1 MEYSSNVSLPKIPF
15 FSKFTRM
22 KSVPITL
29 LTGYLG
35 AGKTTLLNYVLNNQQ
50 GYHVAVI
57 VNDIGE
63 VNIDQTLIEKGGN
76 ITKEDSGK
84 VVPLSN
90 GCICCSLK
98 TDLIEQIAELLEMG
112 KFDYILIEASG
123 ICEPIPIA
131 QTISF
136 AGSQLQARDGR
147 PLACHL
153 DNIVAVVDVL
163 RLADEFAGGEK
174 LLDEDLEE
182 EDIANL
188 LIQQIEFCNTI
199 ILNKVDALSKHDLEH
214 VKAVV
219 KALQPTAKMIETNYG
234 KVEMKDILDT
244 KQFDF
249 NKVAES
255 STWAIKLN
263 EEGHDNPSTGS
274 GTDHDDDDH
283 DPSTGSGTEEHHH
296 HDHDEHDDPSTGS
309 GTEEHHHHDHDEHE
323 HHHDHDDED
332 HSHCDHEHG
341 VCHCGHHHDKDHP
354 HGDEYG
360 ISTFVYED
368 HRPLNREKFEAFL
381 DDYPTSI
388 IRTKGLLWF
397 SDERSESY
405 LFEQAGKQASAQ
417 NFGRWFAAESEA
429 EQKRILEENPQ
440 LQKIWDE
447 KYGDRIIRLVFIGQH
462 MDKKKIIQVMND
474 CLDD

>member
-1 MEYSSNVSLPKIPF
+1 
-15 FSKFTRM
+15 M

-136 AGSQLQARDGR
+136 AGSQLRSKDGR
-147 PLACHL
+147 PLPCHL

-199 ILNKVDALSKHDLEH
+199 ILNKDDALNKHDLEH

-234 KVEMKDILDT
+234 KVDMKDILDT

-263 EEGHDNPSTGS
+263 EEGHDN
-274 GTDHDDDDH
+274 DDDDDDDH
-283 DPSTGSGTEEHHH
+283 DEHEHHH
-296 HDHDEHDDPSTGS
+296 NDHDDDHDEH
-309 GTEEHHHHDHDEHE
+309 EHHHHDHDEHE

-360 ISTFVYED
+360 ISTFVFED

-417 NFGRWFAAESEA
+417 NFGRWFAAESKA
-429 EQKRILEENPQ
+429 EQKRILEEKPQ

-462 MDKKKIIQVMND
+462 MDKKKIIQVMKD
-474 CLDD
+474 CLDE

>member
-1 MEYSSNVSLPKIPF
+1 MLPISHSFFPFKNTNHSARLPKSPY

-136 AGSQLQARDGR
+136 AGSQLRSKNGT
-147 PLACHL
+147 PLPCHL

-263 EEGHDNPSTGS
+263 EEGHDN
-274 GTDHDDDDH
+274 HDDDDDGDEH
-283 DPSTGSGTEEHHH
+283 EHHH
-296 HDHDEHDDPSTGS
+296 HDHDDD
-309 GTEEHHHHDHDEHE
+309 DHDEHE
-323 HHHDHDDED
+323 HHHHHDDDDHDHED

-360 ISTFVYED
+360 ISTFVFED

-388 IRTKGLLWF
+388 IRTKGLIWF
-397 SDERSESY
+397 SDERSDSY

-429 EQKRILEENPQ
+429 EQKRILAETPQ
-440 LQKIWDE
+440 LQKVWDE

>member
-1 MEYSSNVSLPKIPF
+1 
-15 FSKFTRM
+15 M

-136 AGSQLQARDGR
+136 AGSQLRSKDGR
-147 PLACHL
+147 PLPCHL

-174 LLDEDLEE
+174 LLDENLEE

-199 ILNKVDALSKHDLEH
+199 ILNKVDALNKHDLEH

-234 KVEMKDILDT
+234 KVDMKDILDT

-263 EEGHDNPSTGS
+263 EEGHDN
-274 GTDHDDDDH
+274 DDDDDDDH
-283 DPSTGSGTEEHHH
+283 DEHEHHHHDHDDDHDEHEHHH
-296 HDHDEHDDPSTGS
+296 HDHDEHD
-309 GTEEHHHHDHDEHE
+309 
-323 HHHDHDDED
+323 HDHDDED

-360 ISTFVYED
+360 ISTFVFED

-417 NFGRWFAAESEA
+417 NFGRWFAAESKA
-429 EQKRILEENPQ
+429 EQQRILEENPQ

-447 KYGDRIIRLVFIGQH
+447 KYGDRIIRLVFIDQH
-462 MDKKKIIQVMND
+462 MDKKKIIAAMDN
-474 CLDD
+474 CLGE

>member
-1 MEYSSNVSLPKIPF
+1 
-15 FSKFTRM
+15 M

-136 AGSQLQARDGR
+136 AGSQLRSKDGR
-147 PLACHL
+147 PLPCHL

-199 ILNKVDALSKHDLEH
+199 ILNKVDALNKHDLEH

-234 KVEMKDILDT
+234 KVDMKDILDT

-263 EEGHDNPSTGS
+263 EEGHDN
-274 GTDHDDDDH
+274 DDDDDDDH
-283 DPSTGSGTEEHHH
+283 DEHDHHHHDHDDDHDEHEHHH
-296 HDHDEHDDPSTGS
+296 HDHDEHD
-309 GTEEHHHHDHDEHE
+309 
-323 HHHDHDDED
+323 HDHDDED

-360 ISTFVYED
+360 ISTFVFED

-388 IRTKGLLWF
+388 IRTKGLIWF

-417 NFGRWFAAESEA
+417 NFGRWFAAESKA
-429 EQKRILEENPQ
+429 EQQRILAENPQ

-462 MDKKKIIQVMND
+462 MDKKKIIQVMKD

>member
-1 MEYSSNVSLPKIPF
+1 
-15 FSKFTRM
+15 M

-136 AGSQLQARDGR
+136 AGSQLRSKDGR
-147 PLACHL
+147 PLPCHL

-174 LLDEDLEE
+174 LLEEDLEE

-199 ILNKVDALSKHDLEH
+199 IMNKVDALSKHDLEH

-234 KVEMKDILDT
+234 KVDMKDILDT

-263 EEGHDNPSTGS
+263 EEGHDNE
-274 GTDHDDDDH
+274 DDDDDDH
-283 DPSTGSGTEEHHH
+283 DEHEHHH
-296 HDHDEHDDPSTGS
+296 HDHDDDHDEH
-309 GTEEHHHHDHDEHE
+309 EHHHHDHDEHE

-360 ISTFVYED
+360 ISTFVFED

-417 NFGRWFAAESEA
+417 NFGRWFAAESKA
-429 EQKRILEENPQ
+429 EQQRILAENPQ

-462 MDKKKIIQVMND
+462 MDKKKIIQVMKD

>member
-1 MEYSSNVSLPKIPF
+1 MPKIPF

-136 AGSQLQARDGR
+136 AGSQLQARDGSR
-147 PLACHL
+147 LACHL

-263 EEGHDNPSTGS
+263 EEGHDNH
-274 GTDHDDDDH
+274 DEDDD
-283 DPSTGSGTEEHHH
+283 
-296 HDHDEHDDPSTGS
+296 DDPSTGS
-309 GTEEHHHHDHDEHE
+309 GTEEHHHHHDHDDHDEHE
-323 HHHDHDDED
+323 HHHHHDHDDDDDHDHDHED

-388 IRTKGLLWF
+388 IRTKGLIWF

-429 EQKRILEENPQ
+429 EQKRILAENPQ

-462 MDKKKIIQVMND
+462 MEKKKIIQVMND

>member
-1 MEYSSNVSLPKIPF
+1 
-15 FSKFTRM
+15 M

-136 AGSQLQARDGR
+136 AGSQLRSKDGR
-147 PLACHL
+147 PLPCHL

-263 EEGHDNPSTGS
+263 EEGHDN
-274 GTDHDDDDH
+274 HDDDEDDDH
-283 DPSTGSGTEEHHH
+283 DEHEHHH
-296 HDHDEHDDPSTGS
+296 HHDDDHDEH
-309 GTEEHHHHDHDEHE
+309 EHHHHDHDEHE

-332 HSHCDHEHG
+332 HSECDHEHG
-341 VCHCGHHHDKDHP
+341 ICHCGHHHDKDHP

-388 IRTKGLLWF
+388 IRTKGLIWF

-429 EQKRILEENPQ
+429 EQKRILAENPQ

>member
-1 MEYSSNVSLPKIPF
+1 
-15 FSKFTRM
+15 M

-136 AGSQLQARDGR
+136 AGSQLRSKDGR
-147 PLACHL
+147 PLPCHL

-199 ILNKVDALSKHDLEH
+199 ILNKVDALNKHDLEH

-234 KVEMKDILDT
+234 KVDMKDILDT

-263 EEGHDNPSTGS
+263 EEGHDNH
-274 GTDHDDDDH
+274 DDDDDDDDH

-296 HDHDEHDDPSTGS
+296 HDHDDDHDEH
-309 GTEEHHHHDHDEHE
+309 EHHHHDHDEHD
-323 HHHDHDDED
+323 HDHDDED

-360 ISTFVYED
+360 ISTFVFED

-388 IRTKGLLWF
+388 IRTKGLVWF

-417 NFGRWFAAESEA
+417 NFGRWFAAESKA
-429 EQKRILEENPQ
+429 EQQRILAENPQ

>member
-1 MEYSSNVSLPKIPF
+1 
-15 FSKFTRM
+15 M

-136 AGSQLQARDGR
+136 AGSQLRSKDGR
-147 PLACHL
+147 PLPCHL

-174 LLDEDLEE
+174 LLDENLEE

-199 ILNKVDALSKHDLEH
+199 IMNKVDALSKHDLEH

-234 KVEMKDILDT
+234 KVDMKDILDT

-263 EEGHDNPSTGS
+263 EEGHDN
-274 GTDHDDDDH
+274 DDDD
-283 DPSTGSGTEEHHH
+283 
-296 HDHDEHDDPSTGS
+296 DD
-309 GTEEHHHHDHDEHE
+309 DHDEHE
-323 HHHDHDDED
+323 HHHHDHDDDHDEHEHHHHDHED

-388 IRTKGLLWF
+388 IRTKGLVWF

-417 NFGRWFAAESEA
+417 NFGRWFAAESKE
-429 EQKRILEENPQ
+429 EQARILAENPQ

-474 CLDD
+474 CLDE

>member
-1 MEYSSNVSLPKIPF
+1 
-15 FSKFTRM
+15 M

-136 AGSQLQARDGR
+136 AGSQLRSKDGR
-147 PLACHL
+147 PLPCHL

-174 LLDEDLEE
+174 LLEEDLEE

-199 ILNKVDALSKHDLEH
+199 IMNKVDALSKHDLEH

-234 KVEMKDILDT
+234 KVDMKDILDT

-263 EEGHDNPSTGS
+263 EEGHDN
-274 GTDHDDDDH
+274 DDDDDDDH
-283 DPSTGSGTEEHHH
+283 DEHEHHH
-296 HDHDEHDDPSTGS
+296 HDHDDDHDEH
-309 GTEEHHHHDHDEHE
+309 EHHHHDHDEHE

-360 ISTFVYED
+360 ISTFVFED

-417 NFGRWFAAESEA
+417 NFGRWFAAESKA
-429 EQKRILEENPQ
+429 EQQRILAENPQ

-462 MDKKKIIQVMND
+462 MDKKKIIQVMKD

>member
-1 MEYSSNVSLPKIPF
+1 
-15 FSKFTRM
+15 M

-136 AGSQLQARDGR
+136 AGSQLRSKDGR
-147 PLACHL
+147 PLPCHL

-174 LLDEDLEE
+174 LLDENLEE

-199 ILNKVDALSKHDLEH
+199 IMNKVDALSKHDLEH

-234 KVEMKDILDT
+234 KVDMKDILDT

-263 EEGHDNPSTGS
+263 EEGHDN
-274 GTDHDDDDH
+274 HDDDD
-283 DPSTGSGTEEHHH
+283 
-296 HDHDEHDDPSTGS
+296 DD
-309 GTEEHHHHDHDEHE
+309 DHDEHE
-323 HHHDHDDED
+323 HHHHDHDHDDED

-360 ISTFVYED
+360 ISTFVFED

-388 IRTKGLLWF
+388 IRTKGLIWF

-417 NFGRWFAAESEA
+417 NFGRWFAAESKA
-429 EQKRILEENPQ
+429 EQQRILAENPQ

>member
-1 MEYSSNVSLPKIPF
+1 
-15 FSKFTRM
+15 M

-136 AGSQLQARDGR
+136 AGSQLRSKDGR
-147 PLACHL
+147 PLPCHL

-199 ILNKVDALSKHDLEH
+199 IMNKVDALSKHDLEH

-234 KVEMKDILDT
+234 KVDMKDILDT

-263 EEGHDNPSTGS
+263 EEGHDN
-274 GTDHDDDDH
+274 DDDDDDDH
-283 DPSTGSGTEEHHH
+283 DEHEHHHHDHDDDHDEHEHHH
-296 HDHDEHDDPSTGS
+296 HDHDEHK
-309 GTEEHHHHDHDEHE
+309 

-360 ISTFVYED
+360 ISTFVFED

-417 NFGRWFAAESEA
+417 NFGRWFAAESKA
-429 EQKRILEENPQ
+429 EQQRILEENPQ

-462 MDKKKIIQVMND
+462 MDKKKIIQVMKD

>member
-1 MEYSSNVSLPKIPF
+1 
-15 FSKFTRM
+15 M

-136 AGSQLQARDGR
+136 AGSQLRSKDGR
-147 PLACHL
+147 PLPCHL

-199 ILNKVDALSKHDLEH
+199 ILNKVDALNKHDLEH

-219 KALQPTAKMIETNYG
+219 KALQPTAKMIETNYV
-234 KVEMKDILDT
+234 KVDMKDILDT

-263 EEGHDNPSTGS
+263 EEGHDN
-274 GTDHDDDDH
+274 DDDD
-283 DPSTGSGTEEHHH
+283 
-296 HDHDEHDDPSTGS
+296 DD
-309 GTEEHHHHDHDEHE
+309 DHDEHE
-323 HHHDHDDED
+323 HHHHDHDDDHDEHEHHHHDHED

-388 IRTKGLLWF
+388 IRTKGLVWF

-417 NFGRWFAAESEA
+417 NFGRWFAAESKA

>member
-1 MEYSSNVSLPKIPF
+1 
-15 FSKFTRM
+15 M

-50 GYHVAVI
+50 GFHVAVI

-63 VNIDQTLIEKGGN
+63 VNIDQTLIEKGAN
-76 ITKEDSGK
+76 ITKQDSGK

-98 TDLIEQIAELLEMG
+98 TDLLEQIAELLEMG

-131 QTISF
+131 QTICA
-136 AGSQLQARDGR
+136 AGSQLMGR
-147 PLACHL
+147 NGQRLSCYL
-153 DNIVAVVDVL
+153 DNITAVVDVM

-182 EDIANL
+182 NDIANL

-199 ILNKVDALSKHDLEH
+199 VLNKVDRLSKQDLDH

-219 KALQPTAKMIETNYG
+219 KALQPTAKMIETNYC
-234 KVEMKDILDT
+234 KVDLKEVLDT

-249 NKVAES
+249 SKVAES
-255 STWAIKLN
+255 SAWAIRLN
-263 EEGHDNPSTGS
+263 GMDHDNHNDDDDDHPSTGS
-274 GTDHDDDDH
+274 GQAHNNH
-283 DPSTGSGTEEHHH
+283 HEH
-296 HDHDEHDDPSTGS
+296 E
-309 GTEEHHHHDHDEHE
+309 EHE
-323 HHHDHDDED
+323 HHHDHDDDHPSTGSGQAHNHHDEHEDHSKCDHEHED

-341 VCHCGHHHDKDHP
+341 ICHCGHHHDKDHP

-360 ISTFVYED
+360 ISTFVYET

-388 IRTKGLLWF
+388 IRTKGLVWF
-397 SDERSESY
+397 SDDRDNSF
-405 LFEQAGKQASAQ
+405 LFEQAGKQASAE
-417 NFGRWFAAESEA
+417 NFGQWFAAENKA
-429 EQKRILEENPQ
+429 EQERLLAENPQ

-462 MDKKKIIQVMND
+462 MDKKKIIQVMDD
-474 CLDD
+474 CLDV

>member
-1 MEYSSNVSLPKIPF
+1 
-15 FSKFTRM
+15 M

-35 AGKTTLLNYVLNNQQ
+35 AGKTTLLNFVLNNQQ

-98 TDLIEQIAELLEMG
+98 TDLLEQIAELL
-112 KFDYILIEASG
+112 
-123 ICEPIPIA
+123 
-131 QTISF
+131 
-136 AGSQLQARDGR
+136 AGQQLRSRDGR
-147 PLACHL
+147 SLACHL
-153 DNIVAVVDVL
+153 DNIVSVVDVA
-163 RLADEFAGGEK
+163 RLADEFAGGQK
-174 LLDEDLEE
+174 LLSNDLEE

-199 ILNKVDALSKHDLEH
+199 IMNKVDSISKNDLEH

-219 KALQPTAKMIETNYG
+219 RALQPEAKMIETNYG

-249 NKVAES
+249 EKVGNSAA
-255 STWAIKLN
+255 WAKELMK
-263 EEGHDNPSTGS
+263 ETKPEDE
-274 GTDHDDDDH
+274 DDDD
-283 DPSTGSGTEEHHH
+283 
-296 HDHDEHDDPSTGS
+296 
-309 GTEEHHHHDHDEHE
+309 DHDEHE
-323 HHHDHDDED
+323 HHHHHDHDEDEHD
-332 HSHCDHEHG
+332 EHEHHHHHDDDDHDEHEHHHHHDDDDDHPETSSGQAENHSHCDHEHG

-360 ISTFVYED
+360 ISTFVYERR
-368 HRPLNREKFEAFL
+368 RPLIRDRFEDLL
-381 DDYPTSI
+381 DNYPTSI
-388 IRTKGLLWF
+388 IRTKGLVWF
-397 SDERSESY
+397 EDERNNSY

-417 NFGRWFAAESEA
+417 NFGPWFASESEE
-429 EQKRILEENPQ
+429 EQKRL
-440 LQKIWDE
+440 L
-447 KYGDRIIRLVFIGQH
+447 R
-462 MDKKKIIQVMND
+462 
-474 CLDD
+474 

>member
-1 MEYSSNVSLPKIPF
+1 
-15 FSKFTRM
+15 M

-136 AGSQLQARDGR
+136 AGSQLRSKDGR
-147 PLACHL
+147 PLPCHL

-174 LLDEDLEE
+174 LLDENLEE

-199 ILNKVDALSKHDLEH
+199 ILNKVDALNKHDLEH

-234 KVEMKDILDT
+234 KVDMKDILDT

-263 EEGHDNPSTGS
+263 EEGHDN
-274 GTDHDDDDH
+274 DDDDDDDH
-283 DPSTGSGTEEHHH
+283 DEHEHHHHDHDDDHDEHEHHH
-296 HDHDEHDDPSTGS
+296 HDHDEHD
-309 GTEEHHHHDHDEHE
+309 HD
-323 HHHDHDDED
+323 HDHDDED

-360 ISTFVYED
+360 ISTFVFED

-417 NFGRWFAAESEA
+417 NFGRWFAAESKA
-429 EQKRILEENPQ
+429 EQQRILAENPQ

-462 MDKKKIIQVMND
+462 MDKKKIIQVMD
-474 CLDD
+474 SCLDD

>member
-1 MEYSSNVSLPKIPF
+1 
-15 FSKFTRM
+15 M

-263 EEGHDNPSTGS
+263 EEGHDN
-274 GTDHDDDDH
+274 DDDDDVDH

-296 HDHDEHDDPSTGS
+296 HDHDDDHDEH
-309 GTEEHHHHDHDEHE
+309 EHHHHEHDEHE

-360 ISTFVYED
+360 ISTFVFED

-429 EQKRILEENPQ
+429 EQKRILAENPQ

>member
-1 MEYSSNVSLPKIPF
+1 
-15 FSKFTRM
+15 M

-136 AGSQLQARDGR
+136 AGSQLRSKDGR
-147 PLACHL
+147 PLPCHL

-174 LLDEDLEE
+174 LLDENLEE

-199 ILNKVDALSKHDLEH
+199 ILNKVDALNKHDLEH

-234 KVEMKDILDT
+234 KVDMKDILDT

-263 EEGHDNPSTGS
+263 EEGHDN
-274 GTDHDDDDH
+274 DDDD
-283 DPSTGSGTEEHHH
+283 D
-296 HDHDEHDDPSTGS
+296 DDHDDPSTGS
-309 GTEEHHHHDHDEHE
+309 GTEEHHHHDHDDDHEHE
-323 HHHDHDDED
+323 HHHHDHDEHDHDHDDED

-360 ISTFVYED
+360 ISTFVFED

-417 NFGRWFAAESEA
+417 NFGRWFAAESKA
-429 EQKRILEENPQ
+429 EQQRILAENPQ

>member
-1 MEYSSNVSLPKIPF
+1 
-15 FSKFTRM
+15 M

-98 TDLIEQIAELLEMG
+98 TDLLEQIAELLEMG

-131 QTISF
+131 QTICA
-136 AGSQLQARDGR
+136 AGSQLMGR
-147 PLACHL
+147 NGQRLACHL
-153 DNIVAVVDVL
+153 DNIVAVVDVM
-163 RLADEFAGGEK
+163 RLADEFAGGQK

-182 EDIANL
+182 DDIANL

-199 ILNKVDALSKHDLEH
+199 LLNKVDCLSKQDLEH

-234 KVEMKDILDT
+234 KVDMKDILDT

-263 EEGHDNPSTGS
+263 EEGHDN
-274 GTDHDDDDH
+274 DDDDDDDH
-283 DPSTGSGTEEHHH
+283 DEHEHHH
-296 HDHDEHDDPSTGS
+296 HDHDDDHDEH
-309 GTEEHHHHDHDEHE
+309 EHHHHDHDEHE

-360 ISTFVYED
+360 ISTFVFED

-388 IRTKGLLWF
+388 IRTKGLIWF

-429 EQKRILEENPQ
+429 EQKRILAENPQ

>member
-1 MEYSSNVSLPKIPF
+1 
-15 FSKFTRM
+15 M

-136 AGSQLQARDGR
+136 AGSQLRSKDGR
-147 PLACHL
+147 PLPCHL

-174 LLDEDLEE
+174 LLEEDLEE

-199 ILNKVDALSKHDLEH
+199 IMNKVDALNKHDLEH

-234 KVEMKDILDT
+234 KVDMKDILDT

-263 EEGHDNPSTGS
+263 EEGHDN
-274 GTDHDDDDH
+274 DDDDDDDH
-283 DPSTGSGTEEHHH
+283 DEHEHHH
-296 HDHDEHDDPSTGS
+296 HDHDDDHDEH
-309 GTEEHHHHDHDEHE
+309 EHHHHDHDEHE

-360 ISTFVYED
+360 ISTFVFED

-417 NFGRWFAAESEA
+417 NFGRWFAAESKA
-429 EQKRILEENPQ
+429 EQQRILAENPQ

-462 MDKKKIIQVMND
+462 MDKKKIIQVMKD

>member
-1 MEYSSNVSLPKIPF
+1 
-15 FSKFTRM
+15 M

-136 AGSQLQARDGR
+136 AGSQLRSKDGR
-147 PLACHL
+147 PLSCHL

-174 LLDEDLEE
+174 LLDENLEE

-199 ILNKVDALSKHDLEH
+199 ILNKVDALNKHDLEH

-234 KVEMKDILDT
+234 KVDMKDILDT

-263 EEGHDNPSTGS
+263 EEGHDN
-274 GTDHDDDDH
+274 DDDDDDDH
-283 DPSTGSGTEEHHH
+283 DEHEHHH
-296 HDHDEHDDPSTGS
+296 HDHDD
-309 GTEEHHHHDHDEHE
+309 DHDEHE
-323 HHHDHDDED
+323 HHDHDDED

-360 ISTFVYED
+360 ISTFVFED

-388 IRTKGLLWF
+388 IRTKGLIWF

-417 NFGRWFAAESEA
+417 NFGRWFAAESKA
-429 EQKRILEENPQ
+429 EQQRILAENPQ

-462 MDKKKIIQVMND
+462 MDKKKIIQVMKD

>member
-1 MEYSSNVSLPKIPF
+1 MK
-15 FSKFTRM
+15 
-22 KSVPITL
+22 KSVPITV

-76 ITKEDSGK
+76 ITKADDGT

-98 TDLIEQIAELLEMG
+98 QDMLEQIAEILETG

-123 ICEPIPIA
+123 ICEPVPIA
-131 QTISF
+131 QTICM
-136 AGSQLQARDGR
+136 AGMQLQSTKGE
-147 PLACHL
+147 PLPCHL
-153 DNIVAVVDVL
+153 DNVVSVVDVC
-163 RLADEFAGGEK
+163 RLADEFGGGQK
-174 LLDEDLEE
+174 LLQKDLEE
-182 EDIANL
+182 TDIANL

-199 ILNKVDALSKHDLEH
+199 IMNKVDQLSKNDLEK

-219 KALQPTAKMIETNYG
+219 RALQPEAKMIETNFG
-234 KVEMKDILDT
+234 KVEMSDILDT

-249 NKVAES
+249 EKVANS
-255 STWAIKLN
+255 AAWAKELGKSVD
-263 EEGHDNPSTGS
+263 EEDI
-274 GTDHDDDDH
+274 DEDDDDH
-283 DPSTGSGTEEHHH
+283 DDHHH
-296 HDHDEHDDPSTGS
+296 HDHDEDHSDCDHEHGVC
-309 GTEEHHHHDHDEHE
+309 HHHHDDDDDDEHE
-323 HHHDHDDED
+323 HHHDHDED

-360 ISTFVYED
+360 ISTFVYERR
-368 HRPLNREKFEAFL
+368 RPLIRERFEVFL
-381 DDYPTSI
+381 DNYPNAI

-397 SDERSESY
+397 EDERDTSY

-417 NFGRWFAAESEA
+417 NFGPWFASEPEA
-429 EQKRILEENPQ
+429 EQKRILKENPD
-440 LQKIWDE
+440 LLKVWDE
-447 KYGDRIIRLVFIGQH
+447 KYGDRIVRLVFIGQH
-462 MDKKKIIQVMND
+462 MEKKKVIAAMD
-474 CLDD
+474 ACLGE

>member
-1 MEYSSNVSLPKIPF
+1 
-15 FSKFTRM
+15 M

-63 VNIDQTLIEKGGN
+63 VNIDQTLIEKGAN
-76 ITKEDSGK
+76 ITKADSGK

-98 TDLIEQIAELLEMG
+98 TDLLEQIAELLEMG

-131 QTISF
+131 QTICA
-136 AGSQLQARDGR
+136 AGSQLVGR
-147 PLACHL
+147 NGQRLSCYL
-153 DNIVAVVDVL
+153 DNITAVVDVM

-182 EDIANL
+182 DDIANL

-199 ILNKVDALSKHDLEH
+199 VLNKVDRLSKQDLDH

-219 KALQPTAKMIETNYG
+219 KALQPTAKMIETNYC
-234 KVEMKDILDT
+234 KVDLKEVLDT

-249 NKVAES
+249 SKVAES
-255 STWAIKLN
+255 SAWAIRLN
-263 EEGHDNPSTGS
+263 GMDHDN
-274 GTDHDDDDH
+274 HDDDED
-283 DPSTGSGTEEHHH
+283 
-296 HDHDEHDDPSTGS
+296 
-309 GTEEHHHHDHDEHE
+309 DHDEHE
-323 HHHDHDDED
+323 HHHDHDEHDEHEHHHHDHDEHDHDHED

-341 VCHCGHHHDKDHP
+341 ICHCGHHHDKDHP

-360 ISTFVYED
+360 ISTFVYET
-368 HRPLNREKFEAFL
+368 HRPLNREKFEEFL

-388 IRTKGLLWF
+388 IRTKGLVWF
-397 SDERSESY
+397 SDERNDSY
-405 LFEQAGKQASAQ
+405 LFEQAGKQASAE
-417 NFGRWFAAESEA
+417 NFGQWFAAESKA
-429 EQKRILEENPQ
+429 EQERMLAENPQ